1 MPMLNRLMIAAV
13 LLLQVS
19 PALAAESGRVVAG
32 GHVGP
37 GA

>member
-1 MPMLNRLMIAAV
+1 MPTLNRLMIAAV
-13 LLLQVS
+13 LLFPVS
-19 PALAAESGRVVAG
+19 PAPCGRTGRVVAG